1 MDKQDE
7 YRQQSRRLARHT
19 LALIDELGVSASPI
33 NYAVFYA
40 YLEKSNEG
48 LVLAIDILRSN
59 KRAFDDL
66 QCHELYLRYLDPAR
80 DQSAAHTANP
90 QSETNTVP
98 EVPEQSANE
107 VSKLRD
113 DLEKM
118 KREALTDGLT
128 GIDNRK
134 AFDEKLRDAA
144 MACMEGGQDL
154 SVLLIDADFFK
165 QINDLY
171 GHQAG
176 DQVIRVLAQTLQH
189 NVKGRD
195 TTARYGGEE
204 FAIILPSTK
213 LDDAIHVAENIRQ
226 SVEALYIV
234 SENRGENIGK
244 ITVSIGVASFQMG
257 EPLSRMIERADQ
269 ALYLAKANGRNQVMS
284 EDDLYAPLANI
295 AARA

>member
-7 YRQQSRRLARHT
+7 YRQQSRRLSRHT
-19 LALIDELGVSASPI
+19 LALIDELGVCASPI

-40 YLEKSNEG
+40 YLEMSNDG

-66 QCHELYLRYLDPAR
+66 QCHELYLRYLDPTR
-80 DQSAAHTANP
+80 DQISAGIANP
-90 QSETNTVP
+90 HMEAKADKGLQDQS
-98 EVPEQSANE
+98 SDE

-113 DLEKM
+113 DLEKL

-128 GIDNRK
+128 GIANRK

-144 MACMEGGQDL
+144 MATMESGQDL

-176 DQVIRVLAQTLQH
+176 DQVIRVLAQTLQQ

-204 FAIILPSTK
+204 FAIILPTTK

-226 SVEALYIV
+226 SVEGLYVV
-234 SENRGENIGK
+234 SENRGEDIGK

-257 EPLSRMIERADQ
+257 EPLSRLLERADQ
-269 ALYLAKANGRNQVMS
+269 ALYLAKTSGRNQVMS
-284 EDDLYAPLANI
+284 EDDLYAGATNI

>member
-7 YRQQSRRLARHT
+7 YRQQSRRLSRHT
-19 LALIDELGVSASPI
+19 LALIDELGVSASPT

-40 YLEKSNEG
+40 YVEKSNDG

-66 QCHELYLRYLDPAR
+66 QCHELYERYINPPREITPASVES
-80 DQSAAHTANP
+80 SASNSVDTQRPA
-90 QSETNTVP
+90 
-98 EVPEQSANE
+98 EQSVSE
-107 VSKLRD
+107 VSKLRE

-118 KREALTDGLT
+118 KREAHTDSLT
-128 GIDNRK
+128 GIANRK

-144 MACMEGGQDL
+144 MATMEGGQDL
-154 SVLLIDADFFK
+154 SMLLIDVDFFK
-165 QINDLY
+165 RINDVF

-176 DQVIRVLAQTLQH
+176 DQVIRVLAQTLQQ

-204 FAIILPSTK
+204 FAVILPATT
-213 LDDAIHVAENIRQ
+213 LEDAIHVAENIRK
-226 SVEALYIV
+226 SVEALYVV

-257 EPLSRMIERADQ
+257 EPLSRMFERADQ
-269 ALYLAKANGRNQVMS
+269 ALYLAKTNGRNQVMS
-284 EDDLYAPLANI
+284 EDELYAGATNI

>member
-1 MDKQDE
+1 MDKQHE

-19 LALIDELGVSASPI
+19 LALIDELGISASPI

-40 YLEKSNEG
+40 YVEKSNEG

-59 KRAFDDL
+59 KRAFDEL

-80 DQSAAHTANP
+80 DQSVTSPSDP
-90 QSETNTVP
+90 QSDANTNTGLP
-98 EVPEQSANE
+98 EHSASE
-107 VSKLRD
+107 VSRLRD
-113 DLEKM
+113 DLEQM
-118 KREALTDGLT
+118 KREALSDGLT
-128 GIDNRK
+128 GIANRK

-144 MACMEGGQDL
+144 MASMEGGQDL

-176 DQVIRVLAQTLQH
+176 DQVIRVLAQTLQQ

-204 FAIILPSTK
+204 FAVILPTTK

-257 EPLSRMIERADQ
+257 EPLSRLIERADQ